1 MQYTRNYPRRHHTR
15 DADRIGV
22 PILDKIAKECLDELK
37 SGEDLDPTHIVVDRD
52 ELYDYISEKVYE
64 YVSDEDDRFAIMQHY
79 QKAKNANLALAM
91 ELAIEDVMSF
101 LDRNFVGD
109 ISF

>member
-1 MQYTRNYPRRHHTR
+1 
-15 DADRIGV
+15 
-22 PILDKIAKECLDELK
+22 
-37 SGEDLDPTHIVVDRD
+37 
-52 ELYDYISEKVYE
+52 
-64 YVSDEDDRFAIMQHY
+64 MQHY
-79 QKAKNANLALAM
+79 QKAKNVNLALAM